1 MRLARA
7 FAVPILFCQIALAD
21 SVIAIYPSPAN
32 VIKEKTTQFTTY
44 ITVSP
49 ATVNWSVN
57 GMVGGN
63 ATYGTVS
70 PAGLYTAPAVIPM
83 ANVVDV
89 RATSTAMTTVY
100 GASAVTISQPT
111 PWVLSTSPNAFT
123 TGTGRKLSIN
133 GSGLMP
139 QSVVNVNGVPWTTT
153 YSSPTSIS
161 ATGDLPTAGTFA
173 VTVTQPNPGG
183 LVSQPVNITVTTA
196 PPAPITVAVLPSSV
210 SSALAATT
218 QFTATVTGS
227 GNTAVTWKASAG
239 SITPA
244 GLYSAPANMPANSSV
259 IVMATSSAD
268 STKSSTA
275 TVTLQNAGG
284 GGTPGN
290 NGADLTQGRFL
301 EQAAFGPSPQD
312 LANVHTRGISGWLD
326 DQLAMAETPIN
337 LPAQSSSI
345 QSNTL
350 NRLATAPDQLRQKMA
365 WALGQFI
372 VISMN
377 KNYNPN
383 EYVPYLQILSRNAFG
398 NFRTLLGDIAT
409 SPQMGKYLDL
419 ANSNKAK
426 VGGGGANE
434 NFARELMQLFTIG
447 LVQLNIDGSPTL
459 AGGATVPTY
468 TQPDIVQ
475 TAAALTG
482 WTFPTAA
489 GSLPQSN
496 NWENFSA
503 SNMETRPA
511 NHDTSSKTLINGC
524 VLPAGQTV
532 QQDMDGVLDCV
543 FNHANTAPFV
553 ATRLIRSLVTSNPS
567 PAFITRIAQVFNDN
581 GKGTRGDLAAVL
593 RAILT
598 DSEARQDTPTL
609 NGGRLKD
616 PVFFIVSFVRAMNG
630 TIVPATVIP
639 WSFVAMGEPLNT
651 PASVFGYYSP
661 FYRIPQ
667 NPTLFG
673 PEFQIYTP
681 TESVEE
687 ANMLYQIV
695 NQPNSD
701 PSIDLSPF
709 NAVAGNTA
717 QLLDLVDQK
726 LLYGRMPTAMR
737 TSIAPAVD
745 AAYGNAQ
752 RVAAALYLTAISG
765 QYQTQ
770 F

>member
-1 MRLARA
+1 MRLAKA
-7 FAVPILFCQIALAD
+7 LAVPILFCQIALAD
-21 SVIAIYPSPAN
+21 SVIAIYPAPTS
-32 VIKEKTTQFTTY
+32 VTKGTTSQFTTY

-89 RATSTAMTTVY
+89 RATSTVQTTVF

-111 PWVLSTSPNAFT
+111 PLVWSANPNAFT
-123 TGTGRKLSIN
+123 TGTARKFSIN
-133 GSGLMP
+133 GGGFLP

-153 YSSPTSIS
+153 YSTPTSLA
-161 ATGDLPTAGTFA
+161 ATGDLPTTGTFA

-210 SSALAATT
+210 SSALAATI

-227 GNTAVTWKASAG
+227 GNAAVTWNASAG
-239 SITPA
+239 SISPA
-244 GLYSAPANMPANSSV
+244 GFYTAPVNMPANSSV
-259 IVMATSSAD
+259 IITATSSAD
-268 STKSSTA
+268 STKSGTA
-275 TVTLQNAGG
+275 TVTLQYAGG

-301 EQAAFGPSPQD
+301 EQSAFGPSPQD
-312 LANVHTRGISGWLD
+312 LANVHIRGISGWLD
-326 DQLAMAETPIN
+326 DQFAMAETPIT
-337 LPAQSSSI
+337 LPAQSSSV

-377 KNYNPN
+377 KNIYSD

-398 NFRTLLGDIAT
+398 NFRTLLGDMAT

-419 ANSNKAK
+419 ANSNKAG
-426 VGGGGANE
+426 VGGGANE

-447 LVQLNIDGSPTL
+447 LVQLNIDGSPVLT
-459 AGGATVPTY
+459 GGATVPTY
-468 TQPDIVQ
+468 TQPDIIQ

-482 WTFPTAA
+482 WTYPTAA
-489 GSLPQSN
+489 GAKPQSN
-496 NWENFSA
+496 NFEDFSA
-503 SNMETRPA
+503 PKMETRPG

-524 VLPAGQTV
+524 VLLAGQTV

-543 FNHANTAPFV
+543 FNHPNAGPFI

-567 PAFITRIAQVFNDN
+567 PGFITRIAQVFNDN

-639 WSFVAMGEPLNT
+639 WSFVAMGETLNT
-651 PASVFGYYSP
+651 PASVFSYYSP
-661 FYRIPQ
+661 FYHVPQ
-667 NPTLFG
+667 TPTLFG

-681 TESVEE
+681 TESTEE
-687 ANMLYQIV
+687 ANMLYQII

-726 LLYGRMPTAMR
+726 LLYGRMPAAMR
-737 TSIAPAVD
+737 TSLAPAVD
-745 AAYGNAQ
+745 AVYGNAQ
-752 RVAAALYLTAISG
+752 RVATALYLTAISG